1 LTNAQFI
8 DRSAYALTF
17 NIYCTRVDCPP
28 TSTENSKHH
37 PEKDSFTMT
46 ATNKKEA
53 KPHLEHFPLSSLFS
67 PPTDKHARFFKM
79 FRRTSHPPSSN
90 PFTSSLSLASIHSV
104 AGSTN
109 LPSLPTT
116 STSNTSTNNTT
127 TDEEANNAD
136 SSSTTNEKFSLF
148 SKLKKHNNNKKS
160 KKPKPAVPTRKAGPE
175 EIRAFFAALL
185 TEHDVA
191 FADDADKC
199 EAIVSAW
206 KIGGGVEMRQYGPA
220 MYLEMFGREYG
231 WILYREVRMSIRN
244 ESNILLRR
252 PLCTS
257 EQTPLNHPQAHP
269 SLTIYPVLV
278 SQQANNAI
286 NRHLPHRLLPPTRP
300 DHLAARARRDGG
312 GRGSRHHPGLG
323 RRFPDALRLVY
334 YPLRWQLAGQDH

>member
-1 LTNAQFI
+1 
-8 DRSAYALTF
+8 
-17 NIYCTRVDCPP
+17 
-28 TSTENSKHH
+28 
-37 PEKDSFTMT
+37 
-46 ATNKKEA
+46 
-53 KPHLEHFPLSSLFS
+53 
-67 PPTDKHARFFKM
+67 M
-79 FRRTSHPPSSN
+79 FRRTSQPAHSN

-116 STSNTSTNNTT
+116 STSNTSTTPTNNTT
-127 TDEEANNAD
+127 TDEEANNANN
-136 SSSTTNEKFSLF
+136 SSSNEKFSLF
-148 SKLKKHNNNKKS
+148 FKLKKNTNNKKS

-175 EIRAFFAALL
+175 ETRTFFAALL

-252 PLCTS
+252 PLCT
-257 EQTPLNHPQAHP
+257 
-269 SLTIYPVLV
+269 
-278 SQQANNAI
+278 
-286 NRHLPHRLLPPTRP
+286 
-300 DHLAARARRDGG
+300 
-312 GRGSRHHPGLG
+312 
-323 RRFPDALRLVY
+323 F
-334 YPLRWQLAGQDH
+334 